1 MAESTATTYLGY
13 TEVPEPGAPFPS
25 IDELSPTIFTKACDI
40 IDYPDLSS
48 PAERI
53 ETTTLSNEQR
63 VYIKGLPDQADQVFT
78 ANFDAEQYLMLKNI
92 GDKQKY
98 WAILFGDSGALFY
111 FKGQSSVAVAGAG
124 VGEVRT
130 MTITLYPN
138 EEPVLDT
145 VDNQGEQIRAWEYA
159 GDVIQI
165 RK

>member
-13 TEVPEPGAPFPS
+13 ADVPSGAGMPQK
-25 IDELSPTIFTKACDI
+25 FTKACDI
-40 IDYPDLSS
+40 IDYPDLAS

-53 ETTTLSNEQR
+53 ETTTLSNETR

-78 ANFDAEQYLMLKNI
+78 ANFDAEQYIALKAI
-92 GDKQKY
+92 GDAQKV

-130 MTITLYPN
+130 MAITLYPN
-138 EEPVLDT
+138 DEPALDT
-145 VDNQGEQIRAWEYA
+145 TTSGATTTLKQWEYNA
-159 GDVIQI
+159 TTKEITPKSGS
-165 RK
+165 